1 MNRLELESLVASAY
15 PDNNSGLVTPAILRS
30 TTDDIINN
38 SVLPEDLVAGTN
50 VTIDKSSLPSVTINA
65 TGGGTTPTLAVVLA
79 SGNDAGGQSMIGIGS
94 ITASGNLTALS
105 LTTSALSHLDG
116 GAIIENLSVTT
127 TSLGPALEVT
137 GSYTS
142 LDGGAITSS
151 GNGDLTILGQHPTPM
166 PANAGINTFYAGM
179 NLYGDDSVSVILDA
193 DCFYGNPL
201 RVNAGGT
208 DVFSVDNSGNVIAG
222 SVHINDGVVTASQ
235 LNVDAL
241 DVVYASSLDNGN
253 ITTNGSG
260 VLTATGLVATPTNT
274 ASLSPVEGQICVDN
288 SVPGNSRLVIW
299 LNGIWNT
306 VSITAG

>member
-65 TGGGTTPTLAVVLA
+65 TGGGSTPTLAVVLA

-94 ITASGNLTALS
+94 ITAN
-105 LTTSALSHLDG
+105 
-116 GAIIENLSVTT
+116 
-127 TSLGPALEVT
+127 
-137 GSYTS
+137 
-142 LDGGAITSS
+142 
-151 GNGDLTILGQHPTPM
+151 
-166 PANAGINTFYAGM
+166 
-179 NLYGDDSVSVILDA
+179 
-193 DCFYGNPL
+193 
-201 RVNAGGT
+201 
-208 DVFSVDNSGNVIAG
+208 
-222 SVHINDGVVTASQ
+222 Q

-253 ITTNGSG
+253 ITTNGAGVLTATGLVAKNLSVTNLLVTTTSLVPALEVIGSYTSLDGGAITTSGSG
-260 VLTATGLVATPTNT
+260 VLTAIGLVATPTNT

>member
-1 MNRLELESLVASAY
+1 MPNPIQVVS
-15 PDNNSGLVTPAILRS
+15 
-30 TTDDIINN
+30 
-38 SVLPEDLVAGTN
+38 
-50 VTIDKSSLPSVTINA
+50 ID
-65 TGGGTTPTLAVVLA
+65 GTTPATLTGNGGELIQTNWIATADNLA
-79 SGNDAGGQSMIGIGS
+79 SIQGS
-94 ITASGNLTALS
+94 ITPQVQSDYAKTDISAVDYIKNKPDLQPIAIDTNITDDNGNLTALS

-179 NLYGDDSVSVILDA
+179 NLYGDDALVSVILDA

-222 SVHINDGVVTASQ
+222 IVHINDGAVTASQ

-241 DVVYASSLDNGN
+241 DVVNASSLDNGN
-253 ITTNGSG
+253 ITTSGSG